1 MTIVHTC
8 LSLGLA
14 KRVRNPP
21 TYHKREGPLWAS
33 VKITM
38 KEHDTSPHLECIN
51 CGFKFCGGA
60 THIAKHIIHHREVHL
75 WDGAGEARVRR
86 GAGRVGSIWNR
97 NMSAFWPSGI

>member
-33 VKITM
+33 VKIAM

-51 CGFKFCGGA
+51 CGFTFCGGA
-60 THIAKHIIHHREVHL
+60 THIAKHIFEKCTY
-75 WDGAGEARVRR
+75 GAGEARVRR